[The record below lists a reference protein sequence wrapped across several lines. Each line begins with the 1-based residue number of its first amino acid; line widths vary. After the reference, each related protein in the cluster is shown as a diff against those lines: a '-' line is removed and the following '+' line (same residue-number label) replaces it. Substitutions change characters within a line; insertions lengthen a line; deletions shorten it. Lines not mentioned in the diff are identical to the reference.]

1 MKQVTLHSTTKTPI
15 SPDTRCNSEM
25 GTPDNRMM
33 DGEKARSSSGDG
45 RESNARIDG
54 SRQSQQYLIPVSLQ
68 PEPRDRNVA
77 RKMELKPSKPCLQ
90 LPHKA
95 RDGRK
100 EVDSSK
106 DYELSSEPCTA
117 EAVPAKP
124 LQPQQAASE
133 AILEPSSSEDKLDK
147 KKSGNT
153 TTKKDR
159 SKLRKGKWT
168 VRTTATT
175 LELNVYTPSN
185 FLSI

>member
-25 GTPDNRMM
+25 GIPDNRMM
-33 DGEKARSSSGDG
+33 DGEKARSSLRHG

-54 SRQSQQYLIPVSLQ
+54 SRQSQHSLIPVSLQ

-77 RKMELKPSKPCLQ
+77 RNMENKSGGPCLQ

-95 RDGRK
+95 RDGHK
-100 EVDSSK
+100 ESK
-106 DYELSSEPCTA
+106 DCESSSEPCTA
-117 EAVPAKP
+117 ESAPAKP

-133 AILEPSSSEDKLDK
+133 AITEPSSSEDKLDK
-147 KKSGNT
+147 KKSGNMI
-153 TTKKDR
+153 TKKDR

-175 LELNVYTPSN
+175 LELNVCTPSN